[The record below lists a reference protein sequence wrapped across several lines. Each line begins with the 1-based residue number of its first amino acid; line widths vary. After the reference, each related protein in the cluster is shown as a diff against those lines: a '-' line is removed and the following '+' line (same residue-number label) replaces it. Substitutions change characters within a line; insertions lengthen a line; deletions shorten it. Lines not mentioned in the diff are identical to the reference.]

1 MNPFSTDSPSPWIIR
16 YELEGSFGY
25 NFALVLAADRTAALN
40 LFKDSLCDSEE
51 RLQYSPY
58 PRDVQPATQK
68 VLEYILTARPR
79 GLRLTPF

>member
-16 YELEGSFGY
+16 YELEGTFGY
-25 NFALVLAADRTAALN
+25 NFALVLATDKNTALN
-40 LFKDSLCDSEE
+40 SFKDSMFLSEN

-79 GLRLTPF
+79 GLRLTSL